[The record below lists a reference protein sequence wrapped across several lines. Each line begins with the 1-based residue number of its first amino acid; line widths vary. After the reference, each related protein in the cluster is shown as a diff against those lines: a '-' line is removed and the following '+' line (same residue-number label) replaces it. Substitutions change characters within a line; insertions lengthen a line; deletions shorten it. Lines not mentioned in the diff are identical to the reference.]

1 MSAQL
6 QLQIPDNAQWTVI
19 GGTTDASGNATVAA
33 PVGYKKIFAMRVQVP
48 SAATLGLS
56 GYVQFQY
63 VQNSVDRLP
72 SNTDPFSVP
81 VTDDTEVALYTQ
93 PNPALNL
100 QFNLYDLRLAGTLK
114 VTTPF
119 RLYVLH
125 TLN

>member
-19 GGTTDASGNATVAA
+19 GGTTDTSGNAVVAA

-48 SAATLGLS
+48 QAASLGLT
-56 GYVQFQY
+56 GYIQFQY

-72 SNTDPFSVP
+72 TNTDPFSVP
-81 VTDDTEVALYTQ
+81 VTDDTEVALYSP

-100 QFNLYDLRLAGTLK
+100 QFNVNDLRLAGAVLNVK
-114 VTTPF
+114 PF
-119 RLYVLH
+119 RLFVLH